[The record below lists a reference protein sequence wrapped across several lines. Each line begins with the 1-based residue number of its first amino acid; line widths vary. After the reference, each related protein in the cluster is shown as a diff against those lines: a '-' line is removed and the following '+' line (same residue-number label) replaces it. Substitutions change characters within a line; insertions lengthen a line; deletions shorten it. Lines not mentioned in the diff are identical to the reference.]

1 MRVAFAFICAL
12 LLSFQAACTPQDEP
26 DKVPLILAAA
36 SLQEALEAAADEWA
50 AQGHER
56 PVLSFAATSALAR
69 QIEAGAPGDL
79 FISADERWMD
89 EVAAK
94 GFLKSDTRENFLG
107 NSLVLI
113 APARE
118 APERDAAAQES
129 GQGEITSESPL
140 FTMLAGGRLAMA
152 DPEAVPAGRYGKE
165 ALVSLGLWASVSD
178 SIASAENVRAAMALV
193 ERGAAPLGVVYA
205 SDAVAEPGVRVVGS
219 FPAKSHSTI
228 IYPIAQLSGS
238 ASSDAENFRQFLL
251 SDEGQVIFRRFGFSA
266 T

>member
-1 MRVAFAFICAL
+1 MRVAFAFFFAV
-12 LLSFQAACTPQDEP
+12 LLSFQTACSPQAEP
-26 DKVPLILAAA
+26 DKAPLILAAA

-89 EVAAK
+89 AVSGK
-94 GFLKSDTRENFLG
+94 GLVNADTREDLLG

-113 APARE
+113 EPAGE
-118 APERDAAAQES
+118 APEDDAAAQEN
-129 GQGEITSESPL
+129 GQNEITSEFPL
-140 FTMLAGGRLAMA
+140 FTMLDGGRLAMA

-165 ALVSLGLWASVSD
+165 ALVSLGLWASVSN

-193 ERGAAPLGVVYA
+193 ERGAAPLGIVYA
-205 SDAVAEPGVRVVGS
+205 SDAVAEPGVRVVGR
-219 FPAKSHSTI
+219 FPAKSHTAI

-238 ASSDAENFRQFLL
+238 ASSDAEGFRQFLL
-251 SDEGQVIFRRFGFSA
+251 SDEGQAIFRRFGFSA
-266 T
+266 K